1 MGVEV
6 GTKLGSGTSWTIAST
21 MKRWAL
27 GLLSTPGAVPVG
39 ERRPTVGTTQIT
51 IPPSTCKT
59 APVVNELA
67 SEAK

>member
-39 ERRPTVGTTQIT
+39 ER
-51 IPPSTCKT
+51 
-59 APVVNELA
+59 
-67 SEAK
+67 